1 LKDAKKACAQGAEKI
16 IVKTDVKNAHNSF
29 PRVLTQLRLIEL
41 AKERPSLIPLAVAHE
56 SILRAPNDIYM
67 RSNNNPTGFVLLCQ
81 SLMGGGQGNPLTNEL
96 YVINQDPA
104 LKQVGLMFPDVEIK
118 AIQDD
123 VTIMGSPDDIFDK
136 VDGQG
141 QIVSKGALSA
151 LIDQLK
157 ARGLDMAENKF
168 ECVGS
173 TVNSC
178 ARKPFWLKEPT
189 TFTDGNGVVINTRSI
204 DICNNPIG
212 EPQFV
217 QAFLGGKFRA
227 IRSAIENLLLHSRL
241 RVLTQSFWHFI
252 TLISLDLIIGLLR
265 TVLLL

>member
-1 LKDAKKACAQGAEKI
+1 
-16 IVKTDVKNAHNSF
+16 
-29 PRVLTQLRLIEL
+29 
-41 AKERPSLIPLAVAHE
+41 
-56 SILRAPNDIYM
+56 
-67 RSNNNPTGFVLLCQ
+67 
-81 SLMGGGQGNPLTNEL
+81 MGGGQGNPLTNEL

-157 ARGLDMAENKF
+157 ARGLEMAENKF

-189 TFTDGNGVVINTRSI
+189 TFTDGNGVVINTRGI

-217 QAFLGGKFRA
+217 QAFLGGKFKA
-227 IRSAIENLLLHSRL
+227 IRSAIEKSSSALTPSSSHAEFLAFYYSYQSRFDYWFA
-241 RVLTQSFWHFI
+241 TNNA
-252 TLISLDLIIGLLR
+252 
-265 TVLLL
+265 TVLYPLALEIDGFLKRILCNAAGFDIFEVPPGHSMRHYYVRTRCTQV